1 MRAYNKYKKEQEYKQ
16 TGKTFRQK
24 KTVFIIVPTPKPSSQ
39 PVVSFPEPVFE
50 QVFL

>member
-1 MRAYNKYKKEQEYKQ
+1 MRAYNKYKKEQEYKK

-24 KTVFIIVPTPKPSSQ
+24 KTIYKTIQAPKSSLQ
-39 PVVSFPEPVFE
+39 QQVLFPEPVFE